1 MKKKRL
7 KWVGSTALSLVLVT
21 SILPVAGATGV
32 SKVNRVTEVNGTVTT
47 KSEKNNVYV
56 ESEFATLKR
65 VVLTQSEAFMHFNFD
80 DSPEGDMPMPEG
92 GMSIMNTDP
101 AEAQK
106 KWEKEREDLKKVLEK
121 YGVEVQRP
129 RLLNEKE
136 KQLGAVKDGITGG
149 EGVTNFFVRD
159 PFFTIGNHLIEGS
172 FKSAYRRLEVL
183 PVRSILDKEAA
194 QNNVPHVAVPQPDV
208 SKGINSAAGP
218 YLEGGDILVYG
229 KTVFVGNSGLASNKA
244 GIDWLRNYLTP
255 SGYKVVEVKLEPGTL
270 HLDCAIS
277 FVRDGLMIVS
287 MDSLANG
294 LPEELKNWDKIE
306 VSYKDAQ
313 DLAVN
318 GLPISSKVY
327 VTDIAFKNT
336 IGKELEKRGIKV
348 EYVDYEISRSFG
360 GAFRCSTQ
368 PLLRTDS

>member
-1 MKKKRL
+1 MKKKSL

-80 DSPEGDMPMPEG
+80 DFPEGDMPMPEG

>member
-1 MKKKRL
+1 
-7 KWVGSTALSLVLVT
+7 
-21 SILPVAGATGV
+21 
-32 SKVNRVTEVNGTVTT
+32 
-47 KSEKNNVYV
+47 
-56 ESEFATLKR
+56 
-65 VVLTQSEAFMHFNFD
+65 
-80 DSPEGDMPMPEG
+80 MPEG